1 LTEKKKLDIDNQVR
15 KNRLELRFAVFF
27 PLFPFPMFPL
37 PAFINGRE
45 IIRRGL
51 CEVDKRVIA
60 PINQFVDDVNDLR
73 EEYNVYSAMSK
84 TMSKIADKARKD
96 EETKEGLEKLREQLK
111 DGNFHGGRGAQ
122 KLEGTKT
129 VFYMRSGG
137 KA

>member
-51 CEVDKRVIA
+51 CEVDKKVIA
-60 PINQFVDDVNDLR
+60 PLNQFVDDVNDLR
-73 EEYNVYSAMSK
+73 EE
-84 TMSKIADKARKD
+84 
-96 EETKEGLEKLREQLK
+96 
-111 DGNFHGGRGAQ
+111 
-122 KLEGTKT
+122 
-129 VFYMRSGG
+129 
-137 KA
+137 